1 MDSQQSLHVNS
12 QQSVDSSQTLHD
24 FVLNLLTDPDAR
36 SAFDLDPEGALQAAG
51 LTDVTAAD
59 VQDVVP
65 LVVDYA
71 APGAGLAPL
80 APVAGQLG
88 LDPLASD
95 TSDVVGQLAAVPQQI
110 SVNSSHAGVDASAGA
125 LGAIAVDPAGLYA
138 GAAVLPG
145 IGLGIGPGGLATDLT
160 GAHDVAH
167 TLDSDVVGT
176 VDNAVDPIVGD
187 LAGTAGDPLGTTTD
201 AGTGL
206 LHGDGA
212 LGGDLGLLSGT
223 QAQVN
228 GVVGSLGVDHTLGG
242 LGLGDGAAGVVPPVH
257 VPATVDGVTQHVN
270 GAVSGVTGT
279 VDGVTGTV
287 GGLTAGVTGDSGV
300 HGSASVDGDVHAST
314 DGGLLGGLL

>member
-95 TSDVVGQLAAVPQQI
+95 ATDVVGQLAAAPQQL
-110 SVNSSHAGVDASAGA
+110 SVNSTYAGVDVSAGA

-167 TLDSDVVGT
+167 TLDSDVLGA
-176 VDNAVDPIVGD
+176 VDTAVDPVVGD
-187 LAGTAGDPLGTTTD
+187 LAGTAGDPLGTAT
-201 AGTGL
+201 GTGVL
-206 LHGDGA
+206 PGDGA
-212 LGGDLGLLSGT
+212 LGGDLGVLSGAH
-223 QAQVN
+223 AQVD
-228 GVVGSLGVDHTLGG
+228 GVVGSLGVDQTLGG
-242 LGLGDGAAGVVPPVH
+242 LGLGDGAGGVVPPVH
-257 VPATVDGVTQHVN
+257 VPATVDGVTQQVN
-270 GAVSGVTGT
+270 GTLSGVTGT
-279 VDGVTGTV
+279 VNGVSGTV
-287 GGLTAGVTGDSGV
+287 GGLTAGVTGDSGA
-300 HGSASVDGDVHAST
+300 HGSATVHGDVHASS